1 MEQMSSKTL
10 SFRHISTA
18 TNEAVEY
25 IRKRKNH
32 EIQSLRTRWNKFNKS
47 CMGGIEP
54 NTIYTIVG
62 ISGSGKSSFVNTL
75 ETDLIDLNSNQD
87 VIVLNFSFEMLSSRQ
102 VGRKISSK
110 LRQTTAEL
118 YSANNELTDD
128 LLDRVEQT
136 SQQIKSYPIYYVD
149 TPGTVEDIASTINYF
164 YETKA
169 KDKKFVI
176 ILDHTLLVE
185 GQNRESALQVI
196 SELQKLFIK
205 VKKLPNTT
213 IIQLSQMNRNIEN
226 PERINN
232 PSMHYPMR
240 SDISSADTI
249 FHASDYVICIHRP
262 ELLNIQQYGPNRL
275 LVKNKVYLHILKN
288 RDAGECTILEF
299 DNDLKY
305 NNLIETIREEEPA
318 RKISFSNNNLKKAEN
333 YENIYF

>member
-226 PERINN
+226 PERVNN

-240 SDISSADTI
+240 SDISSADTM

-318 RKISFSNNNLKKAEN
+318 RKISFSNNN
-333 YENIYF
+333 

>member
-1 MEQMSSKTL
+1 MEQISTKVLT
-10 SFRHISTA
+10 FRHISSA

-32 EIQSLRTRWNKFNKS
+32 EIVSLRTRWNKFNKS

-75 ETDLIDLNSNQD
+75 ESDLIDLNSNQD
-87 VIVLNFSFEMLSSRQ
+87 VVVLNFAFEMGSSRQ
-102 VGRKISSK
+102 VGRKLSSK
-110 LRQTTAEL
+110 LRQTTAQL
-118 YSANNELTDD
+118 YSSSSD
-128 LLDRVEQT
+128 LDNTLLEEVEQT

-149 TPGTVEDIASTINYF
+149 TPGTVADIASTIDYF
-164 YETKA
+164 YENKA
-169 KDKKFVI
+169 KGKKFVI

-196 SELQKLFIK
+196 SDLQKLFIR
-205 VKKLPNTT
+205 VKKFPDTT

-262 ELLNIQQYGPNRL
+262 ELLNIQSYGPNRL
-275 LVKNKVYLHILKN
+275 PVRDKVYLHILKN
-288 RDAGECTILEF
+288 RDAGECSILEF

-305 NNLIETIREEEPA
+305 NNLIETIREDEPV
-318 RKISFSNNNLKKAEN
+318 RKISFSNNN
-333 YENIYF
+333 

>member
-128 LLDRVEQT
+128 LLDRVKQT

-185 GQNRESALQVI
+185 GQNRESTLQVI

-318 RKISFSNNNLKKAEN
+318 RKISFSNNN
-333 YENIYF
+333 

>member
-1 MEQMSSKTL
+1 MEQISTKVLT
-10 SFRHISTA
+10 FRHISSA

-32 EIQSLRTRWNKFNKS
+32 EIVSLRTRWNKFNKS

-75 ETDLIDLNSNQD
+75 ESDLIDLNSNQD
-87 VIVLNFSFEMLSSRQ
+87 VVVLNFSFEMLSSRQ
-102 VGRKISSK
+102 VGRKLSSK
-110 LRQTTAEL
+110 LRQTTAQL
-118 YSANNELTDD
+118 YSSSSD
-128 LLDRVEQT
+128 LDNTLLEEVEET

-149 TPGTVEDIASTINYF
+149 TPGTVADIASTIDYF
-164 YETKA
+164 YENKA
-169 KDKKFVI
+169 KGRKFVI

-196 SELQKLFIK
+196 SDLQKLFIR
-205 VKKLPNTT
+205 VKKFPDTT

-262 ELLNIQQYGPNRL
+262 ELLNIQSYGPNRL
-275 LVKNKVYLHILKN
+275 PVRDKVYLHILKN
-288 RDAGECTILEF
+288 RDAGECSILEF

-305 NNLIETIREEEPA
+305 KNLIETIREDEPV
-318 RKISFSNNNLKKAEN
+318 RKISFSNNN
-333 YENIYF
+333 

>member
-1 MEQMSSKTL
+1 MEQISTNIL
-10 SFRHISTA
+10 TFRHISTA

-32 EIQSLRTRWNKFNKS
+32 EIVSLRTRWNKLNKA

-54 NTIYTIVG
+54 NTIYTVVG

-75 ETDLIDLNSNQD
+75 ETDIIDLNPSQD
-87 VIVLNFSFEMLSSRQ
+87 IVVLDFSFEMLSSRN

-118 YSANNELTDD
+118 YSANNELNDE
-128 LLDRVEQT
+128 LLAKVEQT

-149 TPGTVEDIASTINYF
+149 TPGSVDDIASTIDYF
-164 YETKA
+164 YKN
-169 KDKKFVI
+169 KVNGKKFII
-176 ILDHTLLVE
+176 ILDHTLLVD
-185 GQNRESALQVI
+185 GNNKNALQTI
-196 SELQKLFIK
+196 SDLQKLFIR
-205 VKKLPNTT
+205 VKKYPDTT
-213 IIQLSQMNRNIEN
+213 IIQLSQMNRNIEA

-262 ELLNIQQYGPNRL
+262 ELLNIQVYGPNRL
-275 LVKNKVYLHILKN
+275 PVRDKVYLHILKN
-288 RDAGECTILEF
+288 RDAGECAILEF

-305 NNLIETIREEEPA
+305 NNLIETIREEEPV
-318 RKISFSNNNLKKAEN
+318 RRISFSNNN
-333 YENIYF
+333 

>member
-1 MEQMSSKTL
+1 MSSKTL

-226 PERINN
+226 PERTNN

-318 RKISFSNNNLKKAEN
+318 RKISFSNNN
-333 YENIYF
+333 

>member
-1 MEQMSSKTL
+1 MEQNLSKTL
-10 SFRHISTA
+10 PFRHISSA

-25 IRKRKNH
+25 IRRRKNH
-32 EIQSLRTRWNKFNKS
+32 EIISLRTRWNKFNKS

-75 ETDLIDLNSNQD
+75 ESDLIDLNSNQD
-87 VIVLNFSFEMLSSRQ
+87 VVVLNFSFEMLSSRQ
-102 VGRKISSK
+102 VGRKLSSK
-110 LRQTTAEL
+110 LRQTTAQL
-118 YSANNELTDD
+118 YSSSSD
-128 LLDRVEQT
+128 LDNTLLEEVEQT

-149 TPGTVEDIASTINYF
+149 TPGTVADIASTIDYF
-164 YETKA
+164 YENKA
-169 KDKKFVI
+169 KGKKFVI
-176 ILDHTLLVE
+176 ILDHTVHVE
-185 GQNRESALQVI
+185 GQNRESALLVI
-196 SELQKLFIK
+196 SDLQKLFIR
-205 VKKLPNTT
+205 VKKFPDTT

-262 ELLNIQQYGPNRL
+262 ELLNIQSYGPNRL
-275 LVKNKVYLHILKN
+275 PVRDKVYLHILKN
-288 RDAGECTILEF
+288 RDAGECSILEF

-305 NNLIETIREEEPA
+305 NNLIETIREDEPV
-318 RKISFSNNNLKKAEN
+318 RKISFSNNN
-333 YENIYF
+333 

>member
-1 MEQMSSKTL
+1 MEQISTKTL
-10 SFRHISTA
+10 TFRHISSA

-32 EIQSLRTRWNKFNKS
+32 EIVSLRTRWSKFNKS

-75 ETDLIDLNSNQD
+75 ESDLIDLNSNQD
-87 VIVLNFSFEMLSSRQ
+87 VVVLNFSFEMLSSRQ
-102 VGRKISSK
+102 VGRKLSSK
-110 LRQTTAEL
+110 LRQTTAQL
-118 YSANNELTDD
+118 YSSSSD
-128 LLDRVEQT
+128 LDNTLLKEVEET

-149 TPGTVEDIASTINYF
+149 TPGTVADIASTIDYF
-164 YETKA
+164 YENKA
-169 KDKKFVI
+169 KGKKFVI

-196 SELQKLFIK
+196 SDLQKLFIR
-205 VKKLPNTT
+205 VKKFPDTT

-262 ELLNIQQYGPNRL
+262 E
-275 LVKNKVYLHILKN
+275 
-288 RDAGECTILEF
+288 
-299 DNDLKY
+299 
-305 NNLIETIREEEPA
+305 
-318 RKISFSNNNLKKAEN
+318 
-333 YENIYF
+333 

>member
-1 MEQMSSKTL
+1 MEQTSTKTL
-10 SFRHISTA
+10 TFRHISSA

-32 EIQSLRTRWNKFNKS
+32 EIVSLRTRWNKFNKS

-75 ETDLIDLNSNQD
+75 ESDLIDLNSNQD
-87 VIVLNFSFEMLSSRQ
+87 VVVLNFSFEMLSSRQ
-102 VGRKISSK
+102 VGRKLSSK
-110 LRQTTAEL
+110 LRQTTAQL
-118 YSANNELTDD
+118 YSSSSD
-128 LLDRVEQT
+128 LDNTLLEEVEQT

-149 TPGTVEDIASTINYF
+149 TPGTVADIASTIDYF
-164 YETKA
+164 YENKA
-169 KDKKFVI
+169 KGKKFVI

-196 SELQKLFIK
+196 SDLQKLFIR
-205 VKKLPNTT
+205 VKKFPDTT

-262 ELLNIQQYGPNRL
+262 ELLNIQSYGPNRL
-275 LVKNKVYLHILKN
+275 SVKDKVYLHILKN
-288 RDAGECTILEF
+288 RDAGECSILEF

-305 NNLIETIREEEPA
+305 NNLIETIREDEPV
-318 RKISFSNNNLKKAEN
+318 RKISFSNNN
-333 YENIYF
+333 

>member
-118 YSANNELTDD
+118 YSTNNELTDD

-185 GQNRESALQVI
+185 GQNREGALQVI

-318 RKISFSNNNLKKAEN
+318 RKISFSNNN
-333 YENIYF
+333 

>member
-1 MEQMSSKTL
+1 MEQISSKTL

-226 PERINN
+226 PERVNN

-318 RKISFSNNNLKKAEN
+318 RKISFSNNN
-333 YENIYF
+333 

>member
-288 RDAGECTILEF
+288 RDAGECAILEF

-318 RKISFSNNNLKKAEN
+318 RKTSFSNNN
-333 YENIYF
+333 

>member
-1 MEQMSSKTL
+1 MEQISTNTL
-10 SFRHISTA
+10 TFRHISSA
-18 TNEAVEY
+18 AIEAVEY
-25 IRKRKNH
+25 IKKRKNH
-32 EIQSLRTRWNKFNKS
+32 EIESLKTRWKKFNTQ

-75 ETDLIDLNSNQD
+75 ENDLIDLNSDQD

-118 YSANNELTDD
+118 YSANDSLTDE
-128 LLDRVEQT
+128 LLENVEET
-136 SQQIKSYPIYYVD
+136 TQQIKSYPIYYVD
-149 TPGTVEDIASTINYF
+149 TPGTVDNIASTIDYF
-164 YETKA
+164 YENKA
-169 KDKKFVI
+169 KGKRFVI

-185 GQNRESALQVI
+185 GQASALQVI
-196 SELQKLFIK
+196 SDLQKLFIK
-205 VKKLPNTT
+205 VKKYPNTT
-213 IIQLSQMNRNIEN
+213 IIQLSQMNRNIEA
-226 PERINN
+226 PDRINN

-288 RDAGECTILEF
+288 RDAGECSILEF

-305 NNLIETIREEEPA
+305 NNLIETVRDEEPA
-318 RKISFSNNNLKKAEN
+318 KKFSFSNNN
-333 YENIYF
+333 

>member
-1 MEQMSSKTL
+1 MEQISTKVLT
-10 SFRHISTA
+10 FRHISSA

-32 EIQSLRTRWNKFNKS
+32 EIVSLRTRWNKFNKS

-75 ETDLIDLNSNQD
+75 ESDLIDLNSNQD
-87 VIVLNFSFEMLSSRQ
+87 VVVLNFSFEMLSSRQ
-102 VGRKISSK
+102 VGRKLSSK
-110 LRQTTAEL
+110 LRQTTAQL
-118 YSANNELTDD
+118 YSSSSD
-128 LLDRVEQT
+128 LDNTLLEEVEQT

-149 TPGTVEDIASTINYF
+149 TPGTVADIASTIDYF
-164 YETKA
+164 YENKA
-169 KDKKFVI
+169 KGKKFVI

-185 GQNRESALQVI
+185 GQNRENALQVI
-196 SELQKLFIK
+196 SDLQKLFIR
-205 VKKLPNTT
+205 VKKFPDTT

-262 ELLNIQQYGPNRL
+262 ELLNIQSYGPNRL
-275 LVKNKVYLHILKN
+275 PVRDKVYLHILKN
-288 RDAGECTILEF
+288 RDAGECSILEF

-305 NNLIETIREEEPA
+305 NNLIETIREEEPV
-318 RKISFSNNNLKKAEN
+318 RKISFSNNN
-333 YENIYF
+333 

>member
-1 MEQMSSKTL
+1 MEQISTKTL
-10 SFRHISTA
+10 TFRHISSA

-32 EIQSLRTRWNKFNKS
+32 EIVSLRTRWSKFNKS

-75 ETDLIDLNSNQD
+75 ESDLIDLNSNQD
-87 VIVLNFSFEMLSSRQ
+87 VVVLNFSFEMLSSRQ
-102 VGRKISSK
+102 VGRKLSSK
-110 LRQTTAEL
+110 LRQTTAQL
-118 YSANNELTDD
+118 YSSSSD
-128 LLDRVEQT
+128 LDNTLLEEVEQT

-149 TPGTVEDIASTINYF
+149 TPGTVDNIASTIDYF
-164 YETKA
+164 YENKA
-169 KDKKFVI
+169 KGKKFVI

-196 SELQKLFIK
+196 SDLQKLFIR
-205 VKKLPNTT
+205 VKKFPDTT

-262 ELLNIQQYGPNRL
+262 ELLNIQSYGPNRL
-275 LVKNKVYLHILKN
+275 PVRDKVYLHILKN
-288 RDAGECTILEF
+288 RDAGECSILEF

-305 NNLIETIREEEPA
+305 NNLIETIREDEPV
-318 RKISFSNNNLKKAEN
+318 RKISFSNNN
-333 YENIYF
+333 

>member
-87 VIVLNFSFEMLSSRQ
+87 IIVLNFSFEMLSSRQ

-262 ELLNIQQYGPNRL
+262 ELLNIQRYGPNRL

-318 RKISFSNNNLKKAEN
+318 RKISFSNNN
-333 YENIYF
+333 

>member
-18 TNEAVEY
+18 ANEAVEY

-102 VGRKISSK
+102 VGRKISGK

-118 YSANNELTDD
+118 YSTNNELTDD

-318 RKISFSNNNLKKAEN
+318 RKISFSNNN
-333 YENIYF
+333 

>member
-1 MEQMSSKTL
+1 MEQISTKTL
-10 SFRHISTA
+10 TFRHISSA

-32 EIQSLRTRWNKFNKS
+32 EIVSLRTRWSKFNKS

-75 ETDLIDLNSNQD
+75 ESDLIDLNSNQD
-87 VIVLNFSFEMLSSRQ
+87 VVVLNFSFEMLSSRQ
-102 VGRKISSK
+102 VGRKLSSK
-110 LRQTTAEL
+110 LRQTTAQL
-118 YSANNELTDD
+118 YSSSSD
-128 LLDRVEQT
+128 LDNTLLEEVEQT

-149 TPGTVEDIASTINYF
+149 TPGTVADIASTIDYF
-164 YETKA
+164 YENKA
-169 KDKKFVI
+169 KGKKFVI

-196 SELQKLFIK
+196 SDLQKLFIR
-205 VKKLPNTT
+205 VKKFPDTT

-240 SDISSADTI
+240 SDISSADI
-249 FHASDYVICIHRP
+249 YFSCIRLQFICIHRP
-262 ELLNIQQYGPNRL
+262 ELHQHTELMDQI
-275 LVKNKVYLHILKN
+275 VYQ
-288 RDAGECTILEF
+288 
-299 DNDLKY
+299 
-305 NNLIETIREEEPA
+305 
-318 RKISFSNNNLKKAEN
+318 
-333 YENIYF
+333 

>member
-1 MEQMSSKTL
+1 MEQTSSKTL

-18 TNEAVEY
+18 TSEAVEY

-32 EIQSLRTRWNKFNKS
+32 EIQSLATRWKKFNKS

-118 YSANNELTDD
+118 YSTNNELTDD

-136 SQQIKSYPIYYVD
+136 SQQIKSSPIYYVD

-288 RDAGECTILEF
+288 RDAGECAILEF

-318 RKISFSNNNLKKAEN
+318 RKISFSNNN
-333 YENIYF
+333 

>member
-62 ISGSGKSSFVNTL
+62 ISGSGKSTFVNTL

-318 RKISFSNNNLKKAEN
+318 RKISFSNNN
-333 YENIYF
+333 

>member
-275 LVKNKVYLHILKN
+275 LVKDKVYLHILKN

-318 RKISFSNNNLKKAEN
+318 RKISFSNNN
-333 YENIYF
+333 

>member
-87 VIVLNFSFEMLSSRQ
+87 IIVLNFSFEMLSSRQ
-102 VGRKISSK
+102 VGRKISGK

-185 GQNRESALQVI
+185 GQNRESTLQVI

-318 RKISFSNNNLKKAEN
+318 RKISFSNNN
-333 YENIYF
+333 

>member
-136 SQQIKSYPIYYVD
+136 SQQIKSYPIYYVY
-149 TPGTVEDIASTINYF
+149 TPCTDEDIASTINYF

-205 VKKLPNTT
+205 VKKLPNTA

-318 RKISFSNNNLKKAEN
+318 RKISFSNNN
-333 YENIYF
+333 

>member
-1 MEQMSSKTL
+1 MEQKSTNIL
-10 SFRHISTA
+10 TFRHISTA

-32 EIQSLRTRWNKFNKS
+32 EIVSLKTRWNKLNKA

-54 NTIYTIVG
+54 NTIYTVVG

-75 ETDLIDLNSNQD
+75 ETDIIDLNPSQD
-87 VIVLNFSFEMLSSRQ
+87 IVVLDFTFEMLSSRN
-102 VGRKISSK
+102 VGRKLSSK

-118 YSANNELTDD
+118 YSANNELNDE
-128 LLDRVEQT
+128 LLAKVEQT

-149 TPGTVEDIASTINYF
+149 TPGTVDDIASTIEYF
-164 YETKA
+164 YENKA
-169 KDKKFVI
+169 KDKKFII
-176 ILDHTLLVE
+176 ILDHTLLVD
-185 GQNRESALQVI
+185 GNNKNALQTI
-196 SELQKLFIK
+196 SDLQKLFIK
-205 VKKLPNTT
+205 IKKYPDTT
-213 IIQLSQMNRNIEN
+213 IIQLSQMNRNIEA

-262 ELLNIQQYGPNRL
+262 ELLNIQVYGPNRL
-275 LVKNKVYLHILKN
+275 PVRDKVYLHILKN
-288 RDAGECTILEF
+288 RDAGECSILEF

-305 NNLIETIREEEPA
+305 NNLIETIREEEPVK
-318 RKISFSNNNLKKAEN
+318 KISFSINN
-333 YENIYF
+333 

>member
-149 TPGTVEDIASTINYF
+149 TPGTVEDIASTINHF

-185 GQNRESALQVI
+185 GQNRESTLQVI

-305 NNLIETIREEEPA
+305 NNLIETIREEELA
-318 RKISFSNNNLKKAEN
+318 RKISFSNNN
-333 YENIYF
+333 

>member
-185 GQNRESALQVI
+185 DQNRESTLQVI

-262 ELLNIQQYGPNRL
+262 ELLNIQRYGPNRL

-318 RKISFSNNNLKKAEN
+318 RKISFSNNN
-333 YENIYF
+333 

>member
-118 YSANNELTDD
+118 YSANNELTDN

-185 GQNRESALQVI
+185 GQNRESTLQVI

-318 RKISFSNNNLKKAEN
+318 RKISFSNNN
-333 YENIYF
+333 

>member
-128 LLDRVEQT
+128 LLAKVEQT

-318 RKISFSNNNLKKAEN
+318 RKISFSNNN
-333 YENIYF
+333 

>member
-185 GQNRESALQVI
+185 GQNREGALQVI

-318 RKISFSNNNLKKAEN
+318 RKISFSNNN
-333 YENIYF
+333 

>member
-1 MEQMSSKTL
+1 MENISTKTL
-10 SFRHISTA
+10 TFRHISSA

-32 EIQSLRTRWNKFNKS
+32 EIVSLRTRWSKFNKS
-47 CMGGIEP
+47 CMGGIES

-75 ETDLIDLNSNQD
+75 ESDLIDLNSNQD
-87 VIVLNFSFEMLSSRQ
+87 VVVLNFSFEMLSSRQ
-102 VGRKISSK
+102 VGRKLSSK
-110 LRQTTAEL
+110 LRQTTAQL
-118 YSANNELTDD
+118 YSSISELDNS
-128 LLDRVEQT
+128 LLEEVEQT

-149 TPGTVEDIASTINYF
+149 TPGTVADIASTIDYF
-164 YETKA
+164 YENKA
-169 KDKKFVI
+169 KGKKFVI

-196 SELQKLFIK
+196 SDLQKLFIR
-205 VKKLPNTT
+205 VKKFPDTT

-262 ELLNIQQYGPNRL
+262 ELLNIQSYGPNRL
-275 LVKNKVYLHILKN
+275 PVRDKVYLHILKN
-288 RDAGECTILEF
+288 RDAGECSILEF

-305 NNLIETIREEEPA
+305 NNLIETIREDEPV
-318 RKISFSNNNLKKAEN
+318 RKISFSNNN
-333 YENIYF
+333 

>member
-1 MEQMSSKTL
+1 MEQTSSKTL

-18 TNEAVEY
+18 TSEAVEY

-32 EIQSLRTRWNKFNKS
+32 EIQSLATRWKKFNKS

-136 SQQIKSYPIYYVD
+136 SQRIKSYPIYYVD

-240 SDISSADTI
+240 SDISSADTM

-275 LVKNKVYLHILKN
+275 LVKNKVYIHILKN
-288 RDAGECTILEF
+288 RDAGECAILEF

-318 RKISFSNNNLKKAEN
+318 RKISFSNNN
-333 YENIYF
+333 

>member
-1 MEQMSSKTL
+1 MEQTSSKTL

-18 TNEAVEY
+18 TSEAVEY

-32 EIQSLRTRWNKFNKS
+32 EIQSLATRWKKFNKS

-205 VKKLPNTT
+205 AKKLPNTT

-288 RDAGECTILEF
+288 RDAGECAILEF

-318 RKISFSNNNLKKAEN
+318 RKISFSNNN
-333 YENIYF
+333 

>member
-1 MEQMSSKTL
+1 MEQTSSKTL

-18 TNEAVEY
+18 TSEAVEY

-32 EIQSLRTRWNKFNKS
+32 EIQSLATRWKKFNKS

-54 NTIYTIVG
+54 NMIYTIVG

-205 VKKLPNTT
+205 AKKLPNTT

-288 RDAGECTILEF
+288 RDAGECAILEF

-318 RKISFSNNNLKKAEN
+318 KKISFSNNN
-333 YENIYF
+333 